1 VLGRESHKMDVICP
15 ECGTKNEVLWFPKNF
30 MLIRTQGTTGS
41 SGNARHSDRKEKVV
55 GNCEKCSYKFTCD
68 DL

>member
-15 ECGTKNEVLWFPKNF
+15 ECSTKNEVLWFPKNF
-30 MLIRTQGTTGS
+30 MVIRMKGTTGG
-41 SGNARHSDRKEKVV
+41 SGNYVHSDKKEKVV
-55 GNCEKCSYKFTCD
+55 GACKKCSYKFTGD